1 MDESTTPTPTPTPNP
16 APNKSIDGITSG
28 PKPATAPLTSTPAP
42 APTPSTPIDI
52 NSLDGDMKDE
62 KPAIK
67 KTEADSLSPAAVV
80 PEESIQPE
88 NPTSQEPEIPG
99 VIETEKP
106 VPVIKFDAKAAEAAM
121 AEEDKEPEADIPT
134 SLSADSPQI
143 MSSMKKQQ
151 PAKKGKGLAIF
162 IAVIIALGLIAG
174 ASYAFWKNNQN
185 KKTTTTT
192 TTKTTAP
199 NVSDKVNTASDA
211 IDAELNK
218 IDDTKE
224 FQPNDISDTTL
235 GL

>member
-1 MDESTTPTPTPTPNP
+1 MDESTTPTPTPTP
-16 APNKSIDGITSG
+16 APNKSIDGITPG
-28 PKPATAPLTSTPAP
+28 PKPTVATTSSTP

-52 NSLDGDMKDE
+52 SNLDGDMKDE

-67 KTEADSLSPAAVV
+67 KTEADLLNPAAVV
-80 PEESIQPE
+80 PEEDKEPE
-88 NPTSQEPEIPG
+88 NLTSQEPEIPG

-121 AEEDKEPEADIPT
+121 AEEDKEPEAEIPT
-134 SLSADSPQI
+134 SLSSDSPQI
-143 MSSMKKQQ
+143 ISSMKKQQ

-185 KKTTTTT
+185 KKTTKTT

-211 IDAELNK
+211 IDAELKK

-224 FQPNDISDTTL
+224 FQPNDISDTAL